1 MMNILYINLG
11 EIIQF
16 IRVSVFF
23 QHSEDI
29 LKIRWYTNNHD
40 NFGHYYRGVKFS
52 YLYIP
57 TLILKQTG
65 WTRHDAMWHG
75 HCGHVVIVSIC
86 SVLRRMLNRLPVSS
100 AGGKQHFTPESSG
113 RCWLS
118 SNLWRVY
125 CSVQQSDTWGGVVVS
140 EEAGGLAC
148 ASALTENIF
157 LSSDLI
163 VCVCHTVKGGTKV
176 NSFCHPPN
184 KGRSDR
190 HWIHSLSHEAFR

>member
-1 MMNILYINLG
+1 
-11 EIIQF
+11 
-16 IRVSVFF
+16 
-23 QHSEDI
+23 
-29 LKIRWYTNNHD
+29 
-40 NFGHYYRGVKFS
+40 
-52 YLYIP
+52 
-57 TLILKQTG
+57 
-65 WTRHDAMWHG
+65 MWHG

-163 VCVCHTVKGGTKV
+163 VCVCVCVCVTQWKVVLRWTHSVTLQTKAGQIDTEYTAWAMRHSGSRPIHTNVCMLH
-176 NSFCHPPN
+176 SLHPPLCESFWCDEGWDFAPALIRLLRWYQGWLLAN
-184 KGRSDR
+184 RTSVNR
-190 HWIHSLSHEAFR
+190 